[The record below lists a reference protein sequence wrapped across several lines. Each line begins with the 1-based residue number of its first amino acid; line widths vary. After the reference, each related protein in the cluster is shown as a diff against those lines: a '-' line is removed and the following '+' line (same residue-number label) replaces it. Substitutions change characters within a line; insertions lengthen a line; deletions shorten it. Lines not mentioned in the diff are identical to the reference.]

1 MMYKYMCRKRGSCAS
16 TLNAADYLVGVR
28 DIVDLG
34 GESNQ
39 MDFYFRVCS
48 GGQTLTQNGKL
59 YCVFL

>member
-1 MMYKYMCRKRGSCAS
+1 MYKYMCRKRGSCAS
-16 TLNAADYLVGVR
+16 TLNAADYLAGVR

-39 MDFYFRVCS
+39 INFYFRVFS

-59 YCVFL
+59 YCMFL